1 MIEGPGYSDFPVL
14 YNWFLF
20 SWRILFISSLFI
32 EAIFLLFSLLR
43 FLMFVFR
50 YKKKRNIRSFIPFD
64 LFSSL
69 KYRNIFFAYLD
80 DYISGMVIVEK
91 AHVIKKDL

>member
-14 YNWFLF
+14 YNWLLF

-50 YKKKRNIRSFIPFD
+50 YKKKEISVPLSPLI
-64 LFSSL
+64 FSL
-69 KYRNIFFAYLD
+69 L
-80 DYISGMVIVEK
+80 
-91 AHVIKKDL
+91 